1 MSNQQYETSPGFIN
15 PGIKTKHQGLLFADL
30 LEQVAQVDPEMRI
43 RFTSPHPKVYLNGH
57 RIITRTSPSLSCI
70 R

>member
-43 RFTSPHPKVYLNGH
+43 RFTSPHPKVYCEW
-57 RIITRTSPSLSCI
+57 S
-70 R
+70 